1 MIEYLIYNPKYIK
14 IIDFFFPF
22 QHFKS
27 KEMEVS
33 CYFIEMISILYN
45 KQINFKLQFVN
56 LNDTKERKIYKFKFN
71 DNKNKLCHNF
81 IFDSDPLII
90 GKDSNLSIDGKTIPE
105 VIVKEKESN
114 INKTIQLISLVI
126 DLSDEQTVTIEKL
139 KKANKKNIIN
149 NSCTEKKLLTTS
161 YFCFEDNNL
170 ISRMWSLIYNLGPLS
185 PIIDFLIQNL
195 IPIESETLEFI
206 KEKYL
211 NIGEINDIEKYITFI
226 SKMKSF
232 CNLWKS

>member
-81 IFDSDPLII
+81 IFDSDSLII

-126 DLSDEQTVTIEKL
+126 DLSD
-139 KKANKKNIIN
+139 
-149 NSCTEKKLLTTS
+149 
-161 YFCFEDNNL
+161 
-170 ISRMWSLIYNLGPLS
+170 
-185 PIIDFLIQNL
+185 
-195 IPIESETLEFI
+195 
-206 KEKYL
+206 
-211 NIGEINDIEKYITFI
+211 
-226 SKMKSF
+226 
-232 CNLWKS
+232 